1 MSVTGSVQKLLVIIF
16 FFFFE
21 FCVKFL
27 KFVTDIGQ
35 RVH

>member
-21 FCVKFL
+21 FCAEFL